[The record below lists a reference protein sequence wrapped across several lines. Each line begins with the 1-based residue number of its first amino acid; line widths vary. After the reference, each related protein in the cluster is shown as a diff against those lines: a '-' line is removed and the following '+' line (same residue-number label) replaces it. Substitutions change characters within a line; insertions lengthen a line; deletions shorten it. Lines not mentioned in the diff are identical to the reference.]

1 LNNPLHP
8 GGGPLNTHSIT
19 HQPSSAPFCFIR
31 LTIKNPEE
39 SHAQRFSQKPMTET
53 ETSNQ
58 QNLFISIDIY
68 YIYTKSKLCFY
79 IKII

>member
-31 LTIKNPEE
+31 LTTKNPEE
-39 SHAQRFSQKPMTET
+39 SHAQGS
-53 ETSNQ
+53 
-58 QNLFISIDIY
+58 L
-68 YIYTKSKLCFY
+68 SKTNDGN
-79 IKII
+79 